1 MDLNLDYQRI
11 TNYNHAFTISE
22 ESNFSVDD
30 EGLSLIKTIAR
41 QRKYLKN
48 DFVFR
53 INDPAA
59 ELFVVKSGQL
69 KLVKTLANGNES
81 IFAVVGK
88 GDFVGAAF
96 LSKICYYQVDAIAI
110 SETEVYSLSRQ
121 QFLEIARLN
130 PELMLSY
137 TESLTGHL
145 FSAWEQL
152 SSSYSPVKLRLARA
166 LLELAQKFGYE
177 ADGWTV
183 IETSLNHNAL
193 GAMIASTRVSVT
205 TAMAELRNDGLVL
218 GSRGKYKLR
227 SLDLQMLLE
236 DLA

>member
-1 MDLNLDYQRI
+1 MDLNIGFQKT
-11 TNYNHAFTISE
+11 TNYNHAFTFAE
-22 ESNFSVDD
+22 DGNFSVDD
-30 EGLSLIKTIAR
+30 EGLRAIKAVAR

-53 INDPAA
+53 INDPAS

-69 KLVKTLANGNES
+69 KLLKTLANGNES
-81 IFAVVGK
+81 IFAIVGR

-96 LSKICYYQVDAIAI
+96 LSKISYYQVDAIAV
-110 SETEVYSLSRQ
+110 SETEVYSLSRK
-121 QFLEIARLN
+121 QFLEIVRLN
-130 PELMLSY
+130 PELMLAY

-166 LLELAQKFGYE
+166 LLELAQKFGHE
-177 ADGWTV
+177 ANGWTI
-183 IETSLNHNAL
+183 IETNLNHNAL
-193 GAMIASTRVSVT
+193 AAMIGSTRVSVT
-205 TAMAELRNDGLVL
+205 TAMAELRAAGLVH

-227 SLDLQMLLE
+227 SFDLQMLLE
-236 DLA
+236 DLM